1 VGTLESVLFQTV
13 TLKPFLS
20 KFMDMAFPIIPN
32 PKNPTSIFFSLYFE
46 EEEEEE
52 EETLLL
58 ILGVSIYK

>member
-1 VGTLESVLFQTV
+1 MGTLESVLFQTV

-52 EETLLL
+52 ETLLL

>member
-52 EETLLL
+52 ETLLL

>member
-1 VGTLESVLFQTV
+1 V

-52 EETLLL
+52 EEEETLLL

>member
-32 PKNPTSIFFSLYFE
+32 PKNPTSIFFSLYFS
-46 EEEEEE
+46 EEEEE

>member
-1 VGTLESVLFQTV
+1 V

>member
-1 VGTLESVLFQTV
+1 
-13 TLKPFLS
+13 
-20 KFMDMAFPIIPN
+20 MAFPIIPN

-52 EETLLL
+52 TLLL

>member
-1 VGTLESVLFQTV
+1 
-13 TLKPFLS
+13 
-20 KFMDMAFPIIPN
+20 MAFPIIPN

-52 EETLLL
+52 EETLLF